1 LNHPLIEF
9 KNVTLGYGKK
19 IIISNLNCSI
29 HSGDLLG
36 IVGPNGSGK
45 TTILKA
51 ILGILQPRQ
60 GQVIKYNG
68 KKNGRFPLGYVPQRG
83 QLDEIFPF
91 TVAEV
96 VMMARYRQIG
106 VLGRLR
112 PIDQQKTMESLEHL
126 GIADLKNTPYADLSG
141 GQKQRT
147 LIARALAT
155 EPDILILDEPTE
167 GLDLNSQLSIME
179 LIKHFHDEHQLTV
192 VLVSHHLNV
201 VANYVK
207 RIALLDQG
215 CFQIGATDEILT
227 EANLQQIYDVPIR
240 IKKDNGQIVIL
251 SGAIHG

>member
-1 LNHPLIEF
+1 MKHPLIEF
-9 KNVTLGYGKK
+9 KDVTLGYGKK

-29 HSGDLLG
+29 YPGDLLG

-51 ILGILQPRQ
+51 ILGILKPRQ

-68 KKNGRFPLGYVPQRG
+68 KKNGRFRLGYVPQRG

-96 VMMARYRQIG
+96 VMMARYHQIG
-106 VLGRLR
+106 ALGRPR
-112 PIDQQKTMESLEHL
+112 PIDRAKTQEALEHL
-126 GIADLKNTPYADLSG
+126 GIADLKDTLYADLSG

-147 LIARALAT
+147 LIARALAA

-179 LIKHFHDEHQLTV
+179 LIKHFHDDHQLTV

-201 VANYVK
+201 VANYVR
-207 RIALLDQG
+207 RIALLDQN
-215 CFQIGATDEILT
+215 CFQIGATAEVLT
-227 EANLQQIYDVPIR
+227 EANLQQLYDVPIR
-240 IKKDNGQIVIL
+240 IKQENGQIIIL

>member
-1 LNHPLIEF
+1 LHHPLIEF
-9 KNVTLGYGKK
+9 KDVTLSSGKK
-19 IIISNLNCSI
+19 VVISGLNCSI
-29 HSGDLLG
+29 HSDDLLG

-51 ILGILQPRQ
+51 ILGIVQPKQ
-60 GQVIKYNG
+60 GQILKSNG
-68 KKNGRFPLGYVPQRG
+68 KKGGQYRLGYVPQRG

-96 VMMARYRQIG
+96 VMMGRYRQIG
-106 VLGRLR
+106 VLRR
-112 PIDQQKTMESLEHL
+112 IRSIDKEKTMESLKHL

-147 LIARALAT
+147 LIARALAS
-155 EPDILILDEPTE
+155 EPNILILDEPTE

-179 LIKHFHDEHQLTV
+179 LIKHFHDDHQLTV
-192 VLVSHHLNV
+192 ILVSHHLNV
-201 VANYVK
+201 VANFVK

-215 CFQIGATDEILT
+215 CFLIGETAEILT
-227 EANLQQIYDVPIR
+227 ESNLQQIYDIPIS
-240 IKKDNGQIVIL
+240 IKKEHGQIVIM

>member
-1 LNHPLIEF
+1 MNHPIIEF

-19 IIISNLNCSI
+19 AVLSGLNCSI
-29 HSGDLLG
+29 HSGDLFG

-51 ILGILQPRQ
+51 ILGILKPQQ
-60 GQVIKYNG
+60 GQITKYNG
-68 KKNGRFPLGYVPQRG
+68 KKNGQYRLGYVPQRG

-96 VMMARYRQIG
+96 VLMGRYRQIG
-106 VLGRLR
+106 ILRRIR
-112 PIDQQKTMESLEHL
+112 PIDRKKTQESLDHL
-126 GIADLKNTPYADLSG
+126 GIADLRDTPFADLSG

-167 GLDLNSQLSIME
+167 GLDLNSQSAIME
-179 LIKHFHDEHQLTV
+179 LIKHFHDDHQLTV
-192 VLVSHHLNV
+192 ILVSHHLNV

-207 RIALLDQG
+207 RIALLDQN
-215 CFQIGATDEILT
+215 CFQVGATAEVLT

-240 IKKDNGQIVIL
+240 IKQENGQIIIM

>member
-1 LNHPLIEF
+1 MNHPEIEF
-9 KNVTLGYGKK
+9 KHVTLGYGKK
-19 IIISNLNCSI
+19 IVIADLNCSI
-29 HSGDLLG
+29 YPGDLLG

-51 ILGILQPRQ
+51 ILGILKPQK
-60 GQVIKYNG
+60 GQIIKSNG
-68 KKNGRFPLGYVPQRG
+68 ANGGKQRMGYVPQRG

-96 VMMARYRQIG
+96 VMMARYHQMG
-106 VLGRLR
+106 TLGRPR
-112 PIDQQKTMESLEHL
+112 PIDRAKTQEALEHL
-126 GIADLKNTPYADLSG
+126 GIADLKDTLYADLSG

-147 LIARALAT
+147 LIARALAA

-179 LIKHFHDEHQLTV
+179 LIRHFHEEHQLTV

-201 VANYVK
+201 VANYVR

-215 CFQIGATDEILT
+215 CFQIGPRDEILT
-227 EANLQQIYDVPIR
+227 EANLQQLYDMPIR

>member
-1 LNHPLIEF
+1 MNHPLIEF
-9 KNVTLGYGKK
+9 KDVALGYGKK
-19 IIISNLNCSI
+19 IIFSNLNCRI

-51 ILGILQPRQ
+51 ILGILKPRQ
-60 GQVIKYNG
+60 GQVIRYNG
-68 KKNGRFPLGYVPQRG
+68 KKNGRFRLGYVPQRG

-96 VMMARYRQIG
+96 VMMARYHQLG
-106 VLGRLR
+106 PLGRPR
-112 PIDQQKTMESLEHL
+112 PLDRTKTLEALEHL
-126 GIADLKNTPYADLSG
+126 GIVDLKDTLYADLSG

-147 LIARALAT
+147 LIARALAA
-155 EPDILILDEPTE
+155 EPDILLLDEPTE

-179 LIKHFHDEHQLTV
+179 LIKHFHDDHQLTV
-192 VLVSHHLNV
+192 ILVSHHLNV
-201 VANYVK
+201 VANYVR

-227 EANLQQIYDVPIR
+227 EANLQQLYDVPIR
-240 IKKDNGQIVIL
+240 IRKENGQIVIL